1 MNLHVPQSYSSAVE
15 LQELA
20 AVPYQIVSPATNSA
34 LVQLVQDSL
43 LGYYVITN
51 DDVLIDKR
59 DMMNILMG
67 VPSFNGVL
75 PKPAVVEDKKEYWTG
90 RQLVSIGMPRINMKS
105 KGVVIENGELI
116 KGRISKGASNTIIQ
130 IIYND
135 YGPKVC
141 QEYLD
146 NIQNIVTRF
155 LVKHGFSIG
164 VSDLIISDD
173 VRRQIQD
180 IIVDGKKQVL
190 ELEKKIHLNILT
202 DVKRTVNETFEANV
216 MQIMNQTTK
225 KIEDMY
231 KKQLKDDNRAVM
243 MKNAGSKGK
252 DMNIRQM
259 STHLGQQVVQG
270 KRVPIGYTDRTLP
283 HYYRYDSDVI
293 SRGFVENSFMDG
305 LTPQESFFHAMGGRE
320 GLIDTAVKSVTGDT
334 PIVIIENDQP
344 KYITIGEWI
353 DDKLYE
359 NKKNVRYEPENNNI
373 ELLDLDDNVVIP
385 TTDYNGNVSWG
396 DVTCVTRHD
405 PGKILYQI
413 KTLSGKSVIVTES
426 KSLLVWND
434 KLQQFKEILTPEISV
449 GDCVPTTSRLPE
461 PPKIMD
467 YIDMSIYYPKNQYIH
482 GTDFNKAHEMMND
495 AMEGRSKIP
504 AGWWNDNNGNEFE
517 LPYTKK
523 SSLTR
528 TVTRSD
534 ITNIKDGCIYP
545 YHAKRQFGLMPDKF
559 MMDYENGLFIGLYLA
574 EGSSCTKSGNVQITN
589 GDDMIMDFVETWF
602 AKYSIKS
609 RRIEQIKQY
618 GITKGVVGCSCML
631 ADFMERLVG
640 KGARNKHIPD
650 EAFMGS
656 DEFIKGMLSGYFSGD
671 GYISNNSVEVSSASY
686 RLIEGISMLCTRLGI
701 FGKMFTSQLKSN
713 NFGTKNI
720 APANRFAIRAQW
732 AQKFA
737 TDIKLIDS
745 SKIDSL
751 QNIKCSD
758 VHRNF
763 DELNDVV
770 LDEIIEIN
778 EISPDEYPKMYDL
791 TIPSTLNFGLANGLQ
806 VRDTSESGYIQRKLI
821 KAMEDLKVYHDNTVR
836 NANGDIVQ
844 FLYGYDGI
852 DASGGIEGNR
862 MELVTDEYGVLKDN
876 LQFSEGEN
884 WETFMSKSAIKKM
897 KQTKDWKKQLN
908 GYFKDLMVDRDRL
921 FEVFNYTAN
930 SNMEYLKAPFNAER
944 IINNTIQT
952 FKIRPNGLSDLTPLE
967 VIDAVNDLCDHL
979 TINEFPNFNFNL
991 IVKTKFAPKPIIKK
1005 YRLTKLAF
1013 AHTINMIKMKFNE
1026 AIVQAGEMVGM
1037 LSAQS
1042 LGETSTQLT
1051 LNSVTGETK
1060 ILINEDGIN
1069 KVVNIGDWI
1078 DDKMSTKENRQNIK
1092 YIPENRTQYLELKEK
1107 VMIPSCDVK
1116 GKTGWHELTAVTKH
1130 LPVGD
1135 LVKITT
1141 HSGRTVTAT
1150 QAKSFL
1156 TYDNKSK
1163 KLVRTNGSDIK
1174 VGDRVPITYNLDN
1187 DFETIDYLD
1196 VSHYLP
1202 KDKWLYGTD
1211 YNKAK
1216 KYYEKYVEERDMV
1229 KEHNKG
1235 MKKKDKRRIKQTMNF
1250 AQTFRDGEMFTLPY
1264 SRYDAFYD
1272 TLTPKK
1278 LNTTVIRKGYVYPKI
1293 CREVCSKI
1301 PEKIELNEEFGF
1313 IVGIY
1318 LAEGWATDTFVGI
1331 SNNDEIIQK
1340 KVYDWCDS
1348 ISTTYHT
1355 VVTESKRFENSK
1367 STDIKIHSVTLA
1379 RLFKKWMNT
1388 GSSKKI
1394 VPAEAFTAPDEFVK
1408 GLLDGYISG
1417 DGTVSKKDGSVVVT
1431 SASEEML
1438 MGVSNLMNR
1447 FGVFGKLTRME
1458 IKKNNVGSKNI
1469 KPVYCLRVSNGFV
1482 QDFAKLV
1489 GSTHPIKDK
1498 RLNEITLEKDY
1509 KYIYGKN
1516 YKKLNNTMLD
1526 KIVNIEYIHNT
1537 DENGDMIN
1545 VYDVTVPNTLNFTIF
1560 NCLNLDDT
1568 FHSAGAGATVT
1579 TQGVPRLRELL
1590 SNTKNMATP
1599 SSTLFLNE
1607 EARYTLE
1614 KALEVKYNIE
1624 ITTIRDIV
1632 ISCSIYNDPDNKFK
1646 SVVEED
1652 RNILDIYKVFHEID
1666 DNCREMKANPWVL
1679 RFKFDRSKMMERKIS
1694 MDNIYQVI
1702 TQSYSNAI
1710 CIYSD
1715 DNSNDLVFRIRLDFV
1730 ASADKADDDI
1740 KHLKKVE
1747 NKILDLVVKGVDS
1760 IDGSHVSEHNIN
1772 LVKDE
1777 VGNYVTK
1784 SERKLTTDG
1793 SNLVELINVNNVDFS
1808 RCYCND
1814 INEIYALYGIE
1825 AARTILFN
1833 EFNAIFGS
1841 SDVNFR
1847 HIAMLCD
1854 IMTNQGIIMSID
1866 RHGINRGT
1874 NGPLAKCSFE
1884 EAVDQLQKAAIHGDT
1899 DNLSGVSANIMMGQ
1913 IPPSGTGD
1921 STLIL
1926 DELKLIETQEIE
1938 KPDEQLDIDEILNVS
1953 DYCQENVAIN
1963 FNINKV
1969 KKKKINV
1976 KNIPKVKPE

>member
-15 LQELA
+15 LEELA

-43 LGYYVITN
+43 LGYYVITD
-51 DDVLIDKR
+51 DDVLVDKR

-67 VPSFNGVL
+67 VPSFNGTL
-75 PKPAVVEDKKEYWTG
+75 PKPAVIEDKKEFWTG
-90 RQLVSIGMPRINMKS
+90 RQLVSIGIPRINMKY
-105 KGVVIENGELI
+105 KDVVIENGELL
-116 KGRISKGASNTIIQ
+116 KGRVSKGASNLIIQ

-216 MQIMNQTTK
+216 MQIMSQTTK

-231 KKQLKDDNRAVM
+231 TKQLKKDNRAVM
-243 MKNAGSKGK
+243 MKDAGSKGK
-252 DMNIRQM
+252 AMNIRQM

-405 PGKILYQI
+405 PGKVLYQI

-434 KLQQFKEILTPEISV
+434 KLQEFKEILTPEISV

-461 PPKIMD
+461 PPKILD
-467 YIDMSIYYPKNQYIH
+467 HIDMCKYYPKNKYIH
-482 GTDFNKAHEMMND
+482 GTDFNKAHQMMND

-574 EGSSCTKSGNVQITN
+574 EGSSCVKSGNVQITN

-618 GITKGVVGCSCML
+618 GITKGIVGCSCML

-656 DEFIKGMLSGYFSGD
+656 DEFIKGILSGYFSGD
-671 GYISNNSVEVSSASY
+671 GHISTNSVEVSSASY
-686 RLIEGISMLCTRLGI
+686 RLVEGISMLCTRLGI

-778 EISPDEYPKMYDL
+778 EINPDEYPKMYDL

-862 MELVTDEYGVLKDN
+862 MELVIDEYALLKDKFY
-876 LQFSEGEN
+876 FSEGEN

-897 KQTKDWKKQLN
+897 KQSKDWKKQL
-908 GYFKDLMVDRDRL
+908 GAYFKDLMTDRDRL

-930 SNMEYLKAPFNAER
+930 ANMEFLKAPFNAER
-944 IINNTIQT
+944 IINNTVQT
-952 FKIRPNGLSDLTPLE
+952 FKIRPTGLSDLSPLE
-967 VIDAVNDLCDHL
+967 VIDAVNDLCEHL

-991 IVKTKFAPKPIIKK
+991 IIKTKFAPKSIIKK

-1013 AHTINMIKMKFNE
+1013 AHAINMIKMKFNE

-1051 LNSVTGETK
+1051 LNSVVGETK

-1078 DDKMSTKENRQNIK
+1078 DTKLKNTENKRRIQH
-1092 YIPENRTQYLELKEK
+1092 IPENRTQYLELSEK
-1107 VMIPSCDVK
+1107 VMIPSCDMK
-1116 GKTGWHELTAVTKH
+1116 GKTGWHELTAITKH

-1141 HSGRTVTAT
+1141 RSGRTVTAT

-1156 TYDNKSK
+1156 TYDEKIGE
-1163 KLVRTNGSDIK
+1163 LVDTKGSDIQI
-1174 VGDRVPITYNLDN
+1174 GDKVPITYKLENKLGTTTHLD
-1187 DFETIDYLD
+1187 I
-1196 VSHYLP
+1196 SKYLP

-1216 KYYEKYVEERDMV
+1216 TYHQKFAKERDIV
-1229 KEHNKG
+1229 KEHNTG

-1250 AQTFRDGEMFTLPY
+1250 ADTYRKGKQFVLPY
-1264 SRYDAFYD
+1264 NRWDSFTQ
-1272 TLTPKK
+1272 TLTHKK
-1278 LNTTVIRKGYVYPKI
+1278 LNTTVIQKGYVYPKK
-1293 CREVCSKI
+1293 CKYVCSKI
-1301 PEKIELNEEFGF
+1301 PENIELNEEFGF
-1313 IVGIY
+1313 IVGLY

-1331 SNNDEIIQK
+1331 SNNDEVIQQ

-1348 ISTTYHT
+1348 ITTTYHT
-1355 VVTESKRFENSK
+1355 VVTESKRFKGAK

-1379 RLFKKWMNT
+1379 RLFKTWVNT
-1388 GSSKKI
+1388 GSSNKI
-1394 VPAEAFTAPDEFVK
+1394 VPPEAFTAPDEFIK

-1417 DGTVSKKDGSVVVT
+1417 DGTVDKKTGSIIVS
-1431 SASEEML
+1431 SASKDL
-1438 MGVSNLMNR
+1438 IYGISDVIAR
-1447 FGVFGKLTRME
+1447 FGIFGKIRTHKL
-1458 IKKNNVGSKNI
+1458 KKNNVASKNI
-1469 KPVYCLRVSNGFV
+1469 KQSYILSFVNG
-1482 QDFAKLV
+1482 QAQRFAKKI
-1489 GSTHPIKDK
+1489 GSMHPGKAD
-1498 RLNEITLEKDY
+1498 RLKNITLN
-1509 KYIYGKN
+1509 KYYTEYYGRN
-1516 YKKLNNTMLD
+1516 YDILEDSVLD
-1526 KIVNIEYIHNT
+1526 DIIDIEYIDNT
-1537 DENGDMIN
+1537 DKNDNMIN
-1545 VYDVTVPNTLNFTIF
+1545 VYDVTVPSTLNFNIQG
-1560 NCLNLDDT
+1560 NLTQRDT
-1568 FHSAGAGATVT
+1568 FHQAGAGATVT

-1599 SSTLFLNE
+1599 SSTLFLSE
-1607 EARYTLE
+1607 EARYILE

-1730 ASADKADDDI
+1730 ASTDKADDDI

-1825 AARTILFN
+1825 AARTVLFN

-1926 DELKLIETQEIE
+1926 DELKVKETQEIE
-1938 KPDEQLDIDEILNVS
+1938 KSEEQLDIDEILNVS

-1976 KNIPKVKPE
+1976 KNIPKVKAE

>member
-1 MNLHVPQSYSSAVE
+1 MVIMLRIGQSAGLLTNSIMIGYVRVSTTERVLVNIDGLINLSLLKIQSSPLGKPRGISEMNLHVPQSYSSAVE
-15 LQELA
+15 LEELA

-43 LGYYVITN
+43 LGYYVITH
-51 DDVLIDKR
+51 DDILIDRR

-67 VPSFNGVL
+67 VPSFNGIL
-75 PKPAVVEDKKEYWTG
+75 PEPAVEEDKRQYWTG
-90 RQLVSIGMPRINMKS
+90 KQLISIGMPRINLKF
-105 KGVVIENGELI
+105 KGTVIENGHLL
-116 KGRISKGASNTIIQ
+116 KGRITKSESNMIIQ
-130 IIYND
+130 VIYND
-135 YGPKVC
+135 FGPKVC

-173 VRRQIQD
+173 IRRKVQD

-190 ELEKKIHLNILT
+190 EVEKKIHLNILT
-202 DVKRTVNETFEANV
+202 DIKKTVHETFEGKVIEIVNDV
-216 MQIMNQTTK
+216 TK
-225 KIEDMY
+225 KIDSMY
-231 KKQLKDDNRAVM
+231 KKYLKEDNRAVM
-243 MKNAGSKGK
+243 MKSAGSKGG
-252 DMNIRQM
+252 DRNIRQM
-259 STHLGQQVVQG
+259 STHLGQQIVQG

-283 HYYRYDSDVI
+283 HYYRYDSDII

-334 PIVIIENDQP
+334 PIVIIEDDEP
-344 KYITIGEWI
+344 KYVKIGDWI

-359 NKKNVRYEPENNNI
+359 NKKNVRYESKNSL
-373 ELLDLDDNVVIP
+373 ELLDLDENVVIP
-385 TTDYNGNVSWG
+385 TTDYDGNVSWG

-405 PGKILYQI
+405 PGKVLYQI
-413 KTLSGKSVIVTES
+413 KTKTGRSVIVTES
-426 KSLLVWND
+426 KSLLIWIP
-434 KLQQFKEILTPEISV
+434 KLNQFKEELTPKINV
-449 GDCVPTTSRLPE
+449 GDFVPA
-461 PPKIMD
+461 I
-467 YIDMSIYYPKNQYIH
+467 N
-482 GTDFNKAHEMMND
+482 
-495 AMEGRSKIP
+495 
-504 AGWWNDNNGNEFE
+504 E
-517 LPYTKK
+517 LPKLPTH
-523 SSLTR
+523 
-528 TVTRSD
+528 
-534 ITNIKDGCIYP
+534 I
-545 YHAKRQFGLMPDKF
+545 
-559 MMDYENGLFIGLYLA
+559 
-574 EGSSCTKSGNVQITN
+574 NVRKN
-589 GDDMIMDFVETWF
+589 PKLD
-602 AKYSIKS
+602 
-609 RRIEQIKQY
+609 
-618 GITKGVVGCSCML
+618 
-631 ADFMERLVG
+631 
-640 KGARNKHIPD
+640 
-650 EAFMGS
+650 
-656 DEFIKGMLSGYFSGD
+656 LSGCDINKS
-671 GYISNNSVEVSSASY
+671 
-686 RLIEGISMLCTRLGI
+686 TR
-701 FGKMFTSQLKSN
+701 K
-713 NFGTKNI
+713 
-720 APANRFAIRAQW
+720 
-732 AQKFA
+732 
-737 TDIKLIDS
+737 
-745 SKIDSL
+745 
-751 QNIKCSD
+751 
-758 VHRNF
+758 H
-763 DELNDVV
+763 NDVV
-770 LDEIIEIN
+770 LDQITEIN
-778 EISPDEYPKMYDL
+778 EISPDDYPKMYDL

-836 NANGDIVQ
+836 NANGDIVE
-844 FLYGYDGI
+844 FLYGCDGI

-862 MELVTDEYGVLKDN
+862 MELVTEEYAVLKEE
-876 LQFSEGEN
+876 LHFSQNEN

-897 KQTKDWKKQLN
+897 KQSKDWKKQLD
-908 GYFKDLMVDRDRL
+908 GYFKNLMDDRDKL
-921 FEVFNYTAN
+921 FEIFDYTAN
-930 SNMEYLKAPFNAER
+930 ANMEFLKAPFNAER
-944 IINNTIQT
+944 IINNTIQIY
-952 FKIRPNGLSDLTPLE
+952 KIRGDGLSDLSPIE
-967 VIDAVNDLCDHL
+967 VMEAVDDLCNHL

-991 IVKTKFAPKPIIKK
+991 IVKSKFAPKAIIKK

-1013 AHTINMIKMKFNE
+1013 AHAINLLKMKFND

-1060 ILINEDGIN
+1060 ILINEDNTN
-1069 KVVNIGDWI
+1069 KVVNIGEWI
-1078 DDKMSTKENRQNIK
+1078 DTKMKNNRSEIK
-1092 YIPENRTQYLELKEK
+1092 HIPRNRTQYLELKEK
-1107 VMIPSCDVK
+1107 VMIPSCDMK
-1116 GKTGWHELTAVTKH
+1116 GKTGWHELTAITKH

-1156 TYDNKSK
+1156 TYDNKTK

-1174 VGDRVPITYNLDN
+1174 VGDRVPITYKLNNDLD
-1187 DFETIDYLD
+1187 TTSHLD
-1196 VSHYLP
+1196 ISQYLP

-1216 KYYEKYVEERDMV
+1216 KYYEKYVEERESV

-1235 MKKKDKRRIKQTMNF
+1235 MKKKDKRRIRQTMNF
-1250 AQTFRDGEMFTLPY
+1250 AETFREGKMFTLPY
-1264 SRYDAFYD
+1264 NRYDTFYD

-1278 LNTTVIRKGYVYPKI
+1278 LNSTTITEGYIYPKI
-1293 CREVCSKI
+1293 CSKVCSKI
-1301 PEKIELNEEFGF
+1301 PEKIELNKDFGF

-1318 LAEGWATDTFVGI
+1318 LAEGWATNTFVGI
-1331 SNNDEIIQK
+1331 SNNDKVIQQ

-1348 ISTTYHT
+1348 ISTTHHT
-1355 VVTESKRFENSK
+1355 VVTESKRFKGAK
-1367 STDIKIHSVTLA
+1367 STDMKIHSVTLA

-1394 VPAEAFTAPDEFVK
+1394 VPAEAFTSPDEFVK

-1438 MGVSNLMNR
+1438 MGISNLMNR
-1447 FGVFGKLTRME
+1447 FGIFGKLSRME

-1469 KPVYCLRVSNGFV
+1469 KPVHSLRISNGFV
-1482 QDFAKLV
+1482 QEFAEIV
-1489 GSTHPIKDK
+1489 GSTHPNKDK
-1498 RLNEITLEKDY
+1498 RLNEITLQKDY
-1509 KYIYGKN
+1509 KYAYGKN
-1516 YKKLNNTMLD
+1516 YRKLNNTMLD
-1526 KIVNIEYIHNT
+1526 KIVNIEYIDNT

-1560 NCLNLDDT
+1560 NCLNCDDT
-1568 FHSAGAGATVT
+1568 FHAAGSGATVT
-1579 TQGVPRLRELL
+1579 TKGVPRLRELL

-1607 EARYTLE
+1607 DARYTLE

-1652 RNILDIYKVFHEID
+1652 RNILEIYKVFHEID
-1666 DNCREMKANPWVL
+1666 DNCREMNANPWVL

-1694 MDNIYQVI
+1694 MDNIYQIV

-1715 DNSNDLVFRIRLDFV
+1715 DNSNDLVFRIRLDFI
-1730 ASADKADDDI
+1730 ASTEKSDDDV
-1740 KHLKKVE
+1740 KLLKKVE
-1747 NKILDLVVKGVDS
+1747 NKLLDLVVKGIDG

-1777 VGNYVTK
+1777 VGNYTTK

-1793 SNLVELINVNNVDFS
+1793 SNLIDLINIGNVDFT
-1808 RCYCND
+1808 RCYSND
-1814 INEIYALYGIE
+1814 INEVYHLYGIE
-1825 AARTILFN
+1825 AARTVLFN
-1833 EFNAIFGS
+1833 EFSDIFNAS
-1841 SDVNFR
+1841 SVNYR

-1884 EAVDQLQKAAIHGDT
+1884 EAVDQLQKAAIHGDR
-1899 DNLSGVSANIMMGQ
+1899 DNVAGVSANIMMGQ
-1913 IPPSGTGD
+1913 VPPSGTGD

-1926 DELKLIETQEIE
+1926 DELKLIETQEVE
-1938 KPDEQLDIDEILNVS
+1938 KLDDEIDIDEILNVS

-1963 FNINKV
+1963 FNVNKI
-1969 KKKKINV
+1969 KKKKVNV
-1976 KNIPKVKPE
+1976 KNIPKIKPE